1 MIKIILAVLFV
12 ILAATFSTLNREEI
26 SLRYFFGWATGPFP
40 LFLLVLACLV
50 IGMALGFSVD
60 WAESW
65 KLKSKAR
72 GLRKR
77 VKNLRKEIETLTAE
91 RTPPEPPSAPSEI
104 QKTTPG

>member
-1 MIKIILAVLFV
+1 MIRIILAVVFV
-12 ILAATFSTLNREEI
+12 ILATTFSTLNREEI

-50 IGMALGFSVD
+50 IGIALGFSVD

-72 GLRKR
+72 GLRR
-77 VKNLRKEIETLTAE
+77 QVKKLQKEIETLTAE
-91 RTPPEPPSAPSEI
+91 KTSPEPPSAPSEI
-104 QKTTPG
+104 PKSTTG

>member
-12 ILAATFSTLNREEI
+12 ILAATFSTLNREEN
-26 SLRYFFGWATGPFP
+26 LPALFFGWATGPFP
-40 LFLLVLACLV
+40 LFFLVLACLV

-72 GLRKR
+72 GLRKQ
-77 VKNLRKEIETLTAE
+77 VKNLRKEIENPDCRE
-91 RTPPEPPSAPSEI
+91 DPSRTYFKPSEI
-104 QKTTPG
+104 PKTTPG

>member
-1 MIKIILAVLFV
+1 MIKIILAILFIVLV
-12 ILAATFSTLNREEI
+12 ATFSTLNREEI

-60 WAESW
+60 WAASW

-72 GLRKR
+72 GLRREIKH
-77 VKNLRKEIETLTAE
+77 LQKEIETLTAA
-91 RTPPEPPSAPSEI
+91 RTHPPPAPSEI
-104 QKTTPG
+104 PKTTPG

>member
-77 VKNLRKEIETLTAE
+77 VKNLQKEIETLTAE
-91 RTPPEPPSAPSEI
+91 RTLPEPPSSPSEI
-104 QKTTPG
+104 PKTTPG